1 VLEIGI
7 VPQVP
12 TASALPHT
20 WTLKWVYKE
29 LGGATVGKWKKNL
42 ILLCVKIVD
51 FSTTLDN
58 IFFLMFKHMLEF
70 GGLGLEELFLKS

>member
-1 VLEIGI
+1 VLEVGI

-29 LGGATVGKWKKNL
+29 LGGVTVG
-42 ILLCVKIVD
+42 ILK
-51 FSTTLDN
+51 FP
-58 IFFLMFKHMLEF
+58 KLE
-70 GGLGLEELFLKS
+70 LV